1 MIENERRCTV
11 SKVIEKP
18 AVESHREIEAKT
30 GAPVREHRPLE
41 RPIKK
46 APEPRRPFVRWMGWL
61 LGAILIVGAAGG
73 IWWAIDYFGEDLTTP
88 PIAEIDPHESP
99 EIMRALPPVIPRL
112 GDIDPHESP
121 EIMRV
126 PGWTVIPGS
135 AESFSMQTRALL
147 EANDGID
154 DSFGHSVN
162 GWSLQTR
169 KLLEWNSGGID
180 PFSLQTRILLE
191 ANDGIGD

>member
-1 MIENERRCTV
+1 M

-18 AVESHREIEAKT
+18 EVESHRKIEAKT

-46 APEPRRPFVRWMGWL
+46 PPAQRPQFVRWMGWL
-61 LGAILIVGAAGG
+61 LGSILVLGLAGG
-73 IWWAIDYFGEDLTTP
+73 IWWAVDYFGEDLTTP
-88 PIAEIDPHESP
+88 PIAEIDAHESP
-99 EIMRALPPVIPRL
+99 EIMRTQPRVVPRL
-112 GDIDPHESP
+112 DLIDPHESP
-121 EIMRV
+121 EIMRGADLTFV
-126 PGWTVIPGS
+126 PATGID
-135 AESFSMQTRALL
+135 SFSLQTRALL

-154 DSFGHSVN
+154 DSYGYSVN

-169 KLLEWNSGGID
+169 KLLEWNSAGVD

-191 ANDGIGD
+191 GNDGIDN